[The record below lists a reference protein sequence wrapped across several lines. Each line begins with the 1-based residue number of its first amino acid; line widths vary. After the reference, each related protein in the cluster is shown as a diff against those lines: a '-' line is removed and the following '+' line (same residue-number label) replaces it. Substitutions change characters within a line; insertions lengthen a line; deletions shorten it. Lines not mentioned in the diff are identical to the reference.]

1 MGSSGSVP
9 LDDTLGHRTDVA
21 EGSQLTG
28 RAENSRAYFQ
38 AQWTV
43 LAVAAAIFLGCIV
56 SPPSLMDDV
65 DAVQAQIARNMLD
78 SGDWVT
84 PHLAGI
90 AYLEKPP
97 LKYWMIA
104 VAFKLFGVHD
114 WVARLPVALSAV
126 LLCWLVFRMG
136 AWAFSVRAGTCAGLA
151 IATSVGVFLFTRVQL
166 SEVMIAFTIALAM
179 WAFLRTL
186 DDTERHPQ
194 ISSNFWSVAMAA
206 SIGVGLL
213 LKGLIAAV
221 FPVAAAL
228 LFLAFTRQLL
238 LRETWRRLHPFRGLL
253 IVLAMAAPWH
263 ILATLRNPPYFD
275 LTMHS
280 GPGQYHGFFWFYF
293 VNEHV
298 LRFLNLRYPR
308 DYNTVPRA
316 WFWLFHLLWLFPFS
330 VFFPAVATLSFKSS
344 VSDASNVTRAARM
357 RLLCLCWTGF
367 MLVFFTFSSTQE
379 YYSLPCYP
387 ALALL
392 LASAVTDER
401 ASTRQWVRG
410 GMIAL
415 STVATLAAAAIAFI
429 LTQVWK
435 LPAPGDISR
444 ALVAQDPNAYTLSL
458 AHMGD
463 LTLASF
469 AYLRTPLMVAGIAF
483 LIGAA
488 SAWFGRK
495 LDVKLAGVVIMMVL
509 FFHAARLALVVFD
522 PYLSSRP
529 LAEALNR
536 APHGTLILD
545 DQYYTFSSVVFYAEA
560 YRGERVL
567 LLNGRVNNLEYGSY
581 APGAL
586 RDVFIDDAEFQRRWL
601 SPDLYYICVEKP
613 QVARLEKLAGAGGLH
628 LLIESGGKFVFANQ
642 LPPVAAISE
651 ARPSLRRDRKG
662 VRSRIVTGARP

>member
-1 MGSSGSVP
+1 
-9 LDDTLGHRTDVA
+9 
-21 EGSQLTG
+21 
-28 RAENSRAYFQ
+28 
-38 AQWTV
+38 
-43 LAVAAAIFLGCIV
+43 
-56 SPPSLMDDV
+56 MDDV

-84 PHLAGI
+84 AHLNGI
-90 AYLEKPP
+90 AYLEKAP

-104 VAFKLFGVHD
+104 VAFKLLGVRD

-126 LLCWLVFRMG
+126 LLCWLVFRIG
-136 AWAFSVRAGTCAGLA
+136 AWAFSVRAGTYAGLA

-166 SEVMIAFTIALAM
+166 PEVMIASTIALAM
-179 WAFLRTL
+179 WAFLRAL
-186 DDTERHPQ
+186 DDEERHPQ
-194 ISSNFWSVAMAA
+194 IWSMAMAA
-206 SIGVGLL
+206 AIGVGLL

-228 LFLAFTRQLL
+228 LYLAFTGQFASRAALL
-238 LRETWRRLHPFRGLL
+238 HVSQRLHPFRGVL
-253 IVLAMAAPWH
+253 IVLAIAAPWH

-293 VNEHV
+293 VNEHI

-308 DYNTVPRA
+308 DYNTVPRV

-330 VFFPAVATLSFKSS
+330 VFFPAVATLSFKP
-344 VSDASNVTRAARM
+344 ALSNATRAGRM
-357 RLLCLCWTGF
+357 RLLCLCWAGF
-367 MLVFFTFSSTQE
+367 LLAFFTFSSTQE

-392 LASAVTDER
+392 LGSALCSENPRTGR
-401 ASTRQWVRG
+401 YVRG

-415 STVATLAAAAIAFI
+415 ASVATLAAAAIAFI
-429 LTQVWK
+429 LTRVWN
-435 LPAPGDISR
+435 LPAPGDISH
-444 ALVAQDPNAYTLSL
+444 ALIAQDPEAYTLSL

-463 LTLASF
+463 LTIASF

-483 LIGAA
+483 LIGAI
-488 SAWFGRK
+488 SAWFARK
-495 LDVKLAGVVIMMVL
+495 LEAKLAGVVVMMVL

-536 APHGTLILD
+536 APRGNLILD

-560 YRGERVL
+560 YRGQRVL

-581 APGAL
+581 APDAPRG
-586 RDVFIDDAEFQRRWL
+586 VFIDDADFRERWL
-601 SPDLYYICVEKP
+601 SPDLYYICVEEP
-613 QVARLEKLAGAGGLH
+613 QVTRMARLVGAGALH
-628 LLIESGGKFVFANQ
+628 VLIESGGKFVFANRQ
-642 LPPVAAISE
+642 TAIE
-651 ARPSLRRDRKG
+651 ARP
-662 VRSRIVTGARP
+662 